1 MSLRDIPRERPPLG
15 GREGHDAL
23 REPGTRHYRSPYDAA
38 PRTALPDLA
47 ELYDRRRPDHLLDT
61 DDGSRGHTGLRF
73 PARPLDDDLR
83 VLGLHE
89 NREPLGE
96 PTVFDRGHQAIR
108 RRLAHPGHIAIVA
121 LLVASPFL
129 LTALV
134 ASLLSVVG
142 PLSGTDRIPLATV
155 IVLLFVALCMVTC
168 YALQLVTIARVCLVN
183 LVTLGTLMPLLA
195 LQSTFSAV
203 PYVSTTRSS
212 AQPVVMTALAL
223 IVVLIAVALLSASL
237 SWESPGDATVLFLP
251 AGLIVPVVLGGPAA
265 DIPERGLATIVSV
278 SIAAAIAAAGA
289 QVLPE
294 PIRPVIG
301 PIAIMVELGALFAA
315 HRGPGLPDSSGT
327 IVRVLLWVILVL
339 AVVLTVLVPLI
350 AAWLRHL
357 AGDLRVTRP
366 SRPVSRTQAGGAWAR

>member
-1 MSLRDIPRERPPLG
+1 MSWRDPRRDWPLIG
-15 GREGHDAL
+15 SDGREPA
-23 REPGTRHYRSPYDAA
+23 REPGTRTYRSPFDAA

-47 ELYDRRRPDHLLDT
+47 ELYDRRRPEHLLDA

-73 PARPLDDDLR
+73 PARPLDEDLR
-83 VLGLHE
+83 VLGLQE

-108 RRLAHPGHIAIVA
+108 QRLAHPGHVVIVA

-134 ASLLSVVG
+134 ATLLSVVG

-155 IVLLFVALCMVTC
+155 IVLLFEALCMVAC
-168 YALQLVTIARVCLVN
+168 YALQLVTIARVFFVN
-183 LVTLGTLMPLLA
+183 LVTLSTLMPLLA

-203 PYVSTTRSS
+203 PYVSTSRSS

-223 IVVLIAVALLSASL
+223 IVVLIAVGVLSASL
-237 SWESPGDATVLFLP
+237 SWESPGDAAVLFLP

-315 HRGPGLPDSSGT
+315 HRGPGLPESSGA
-327 IVRVLLWVILVL
+327 IVRVLLWAILIL

-357 AGDLRVTRP
+357 AGDLRVATARRP
-366 SRPVSRTQAGGAWAR
+366 ASRLRTGVVEGR